1 MWSMTSNLQK
11 AFLFFF
17 FVTMAI
23 PMPCTSSVNISHP
36 KNVNNWANNKTIM
49 NLYKKKKI
57 LRDRVTL
64 KIVSVVS
71 KILF

>member
-49 NLYKKKKI
+49 NLYKKKK
-57 LRDRVTL
+57 
-64 KIVSVVS
+64 S
-71 KILF
+71 